1 MDHPAGL
8 EAGRAADELRAVLV
22 VSEEGAR
29 HELDQYSADALEHA
43 LALLLSARDRL
54 TNGERDLGVVAAAI
68 DEIREASDAIES
80 TRGLVRWMPHEVV
93 LARADALRILDRV
106 TGRW

>member
-8 EAGRAADELRAVLV
+8 EAGRAAEELRAVLAPG
-22 VSEEGAR
+22 EGMR
-29 HELDQYSADALEHA
+29 EELDAYSADALDRA
-43 LALLLSARDRL
+43 LELLISAQDRL
-54 TNGERDLGVVAAAI
+54 TNGERDLMVIAEAI
-68 DEIREASDAIES
+68 GEIREASDAIES

-93 LARADALRILDRV
+93 LARADALRILDGV